1 MSDTSSW
8 SGAGSVPALLTALVL
23 VAAMVVLARHQ
34 LARLRTLASEPP
46 LGESG
51 SAGASPAPEHDLSE
65 LSIVIPARN
74 EAASITA
81 LLASL
86 APSRSSLAD
95 LLVVDDGSSDGTAEL
110 ARAGGATVLTAPA
123 PPDGWTGKSWACH
136 LGAGASTGRLLLF
149 LDADTV
155 LAEGALPALLE
166 LHTQDRGLLSVQ
178 PHHRPVDAYEH
189 LSSYFNLVSL
199 MGSGLFAR
207 RPPTTPMA
215 FGPCLLSTRG
225 DYEAAGGHEGIRAEI
240 LDDAQLAA
248 AYGRAGLP
256 VSCVVGGSA
265 VAMRM
270 YPGGLR
276 QLVEGWTKNFASGAT
291 QADRRSSVAAALWVA
306 CHAAV
311 AGGSA
316 SALLGALSAATPA
329 SWWPVIVWLGAWAA
343 TAVHLRH
350 ELRRIGTFRWWT
362 WALFPLPL
370 AVFGLVFVRS
380 LLLTHV
386 LGTVRWRGRDVALG
400 RRLRSP

>member
-1 MSDTSSW
+1 MNDASSW
-8 SGAGSVPALLTALVL
+8 SGAVSAWDVLTAVVL
-23 VAAMVVLARHQ
+23 VAAMVALARHQ
-34 LARLRTLASEPP
+34 LARLRTLANDPTP
-46 LGESG
+46 V
-51 SAGASPAPEHDLSE
+51 APGASAVPAHGLAE

-81 LLASL
+81 LLTSL
-86 APSRSSLAD
+86 APSRSSVRD
-95 LLVVDDGSSDGTAEL
+95 LLVVDDGSSDGTADL
-110 ARAGGATVLTAPA
+110 ARAAGATVLTAPA
-123 PPDGWTGKSWACH
+123 PPTGWTGKSWACH

-155 LAEGALPALLE
+155 LAEDALPALLE
-166 LHTQDRGLLSVQ
+166 LHTSSRGLLSVQ
-178 PHHRPVDAYEH
+178 PHHRPVRAYEQ

-199 MGSGLFAR
+199 LGSGLFAR

-215 FGPCLLSTRG
+215 FGPCLLTTRD

-240 LDDAQLAA
+240 LDDARLAA
-248 AYGRAGLP
+248 AYARAGLP
-256 VSCVVGGSA
+256 VSCVVGGAA

-291 QADRRSSVAAALWVA
+291 QADRRSSVAAGLWVA

-316 SALLGALSAATPA
+316 SALVDLLASPTPA
-329 SWWPVIVWLGAWAA
+329 AWLPVAVWLGAWAA
-343 TAVHLRH
+343 TAAHLRH
-350 ELRRIGTFRWWT
+350 ELRRIGSFRWWT

-380 LLLTHV
+380 LVLTHV
-386 LGTVRWRGRDVALG
+386 LGTVPWRGRDVALG
-400 RRLRSP
+400 RRLRNS